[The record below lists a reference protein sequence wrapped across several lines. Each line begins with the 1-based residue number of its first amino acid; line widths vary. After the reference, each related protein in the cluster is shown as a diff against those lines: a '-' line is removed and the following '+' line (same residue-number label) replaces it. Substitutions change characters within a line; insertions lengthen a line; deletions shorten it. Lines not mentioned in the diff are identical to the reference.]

1 MTNSGPLTGESPDLD
16 GLLKA
21 LGNSSFYPHRPKR
34 IKLVQTH
41 GSLLVIAKP
50 YVYKIKK
57 PVDFGFLNYSTLDL
71 RKFNLERELS
81 FNQKLASGVYLEV
94 RPLYRRKGR
103 LSWADGDLVEWVL
116 VMRYLPQKWFLDSRI
131 QRGDIATSD
140 LDRVLSL
147 LTDFYSQPETRSAR
161 NGSVAYLRT
170 AIRNNFRFTK
180 PFINDL
186 VPSYVHASLQRHA
199 RLGFQRLKEILDERM
214 RRCWRWCHG
223 DLHLDHIHVTPEQIR
238 IYDCIEF
245 NDGLRWIDTANDLA
259 FLAMDLDFYGRTD
272 LARYLLTHA
281 AQILKDS
288 TMHQVVD
295 FYRTYR
301 ALVRAKVES
310 LQVYDSDSKKSGKG
324 NLEKRQRATSYFR
337 LALDYAVT
345 GRRPMILVIMGNIAT
360 GKSTLARKLADS
372 LGCAAVNSDHVRK
385 ELVGVA
391 PTHRSSSKEKKRLY
405 QPTMTKKTY
414 AALRDQALACVE
426 EDQSVVVDATFGQ
439 VAQRKTFAK
448 ACAKKQIEVR
458 WVELTAS
465 DALIRRRLK
474 IRDSE
479 PDVVSDARFE
489 DFSILAR
496 KYDSPGDSEMEKILR
511 IPSTGRGDA
520 VLKRVLDGLIDL
532 QMDQVLA
539 SK

>member
-1 MTNSGPLTGESPDLD
+1 MTNAKPVDGDSPDFDWLLD
-16 GLLKA
+16 A
-21 LGNSSFYPHRPKR
+21 LNHPSIYPHHPKR
-34 IKLVQTH
+34 IQMIQTH
-41 GSLLVIAKP
+41 GSLVIIAKP

-57 PVDFGFLNYSTLDL
+57 PVDFGFLNYSTLEL
-71 RKFNLERELS
+71 RKLNLDRELR
-81 FNQKLASGVYLEV
+81 FNQKLAPGVYLKV
-94 RPLYRRKGR
+94 RPLFRRKGR
-103 LSWADGDLVEWVL
+103 LSWADGDLMEWVL
-116 VMRYLPQKWFLDSRI
+116 VMRYLPQKWFLDRRI
-131 QRGDIATSD
+131 QRGDIAVAD
-140 LDRVLSL
+140 MDRVISL

-161 NGSVAYLRT
+161 KGSVAYLRT

-199 RLGFQRLKEILDERM
+199 RLGFQRLKDILDERM
-214 RRCWRWCHG
+214 RQCWRWCHG

-245 NDGLRWIDTANDLA
+245 NDGLRWIDLANDLA

-281 AQILKDS
+281 AQTLKDS

-295 FYRTYR
+295 FYKTYR

-310 LQVYDSDSKKSGKG
+310 LQVYDSGSRKSGKG
-324 NLEKRQRATSYFR
+324 HPEKRQRAASYFR

-345 GRRPMILVIMGNIAT
+345 GRRPMILVVMGNIAT

-372 LGCAAVNSDHVRK
+372 LGCEAVNSDHVRK
-385 ELVGVA
+385 ELVGIS
-391 PTHRSSSKEKKRLY
+391 PTHRSSSGEKKRLY
-405 QPTMTKKTY
+405 QPSVTKKTY
-414 AALRDQALACVE
+414 AALRDHALACVQ
-426 EDQSVVVDATFGQ
+426 EDRSVVVDATFGQ
-439 VAQRKTFAK
+439 AAQRKSFAS
-448 ACAKKQIEVR
+448 ACAKKRIEVR

-489 DFSILAR
+489 DFSILAG
-496 KYDSPGDSEMEKILR
+496 KYDAPGDSEMEKILR
-511 IPSTGRGDA
+511 IPSTGRGDT